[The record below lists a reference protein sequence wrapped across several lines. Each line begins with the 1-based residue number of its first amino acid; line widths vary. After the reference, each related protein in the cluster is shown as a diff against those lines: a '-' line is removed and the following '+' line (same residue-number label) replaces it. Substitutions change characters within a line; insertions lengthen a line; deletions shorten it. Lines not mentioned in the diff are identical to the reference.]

1 MAHISFLVHNR
12 EHYMIV
18 KTSAKH
24 TWFFHVEHEYEQRSP
39 FAEIQVM
46 SKFSKRTFVNTI
58 TVCTI
63 VSLAKFI
70 SIY

>member
-24 TWFFHVEHEYEQRSP
+24 TWIFHVEHEYEQRSP

-46 SKFSKRTFVNTI
+46 SKFSKRTFVNI
-58 TVCTI
+58 R
-63 VSLAKFI
+63 
-70 SIY
+70 